1 MPDDQKELARPVN
14 ESTTPAIA
22 RLLEAER
29 KADEIVGRAQK
40 EAEEIVAQAKRRG
53 QQIRDA
59 ANSADTH
66 DSEASR
72 AQEELE
78 KQKRVVLQEGK
89 KHMESMRAAA
99 VPRLNEAVEKLF
111 ALLIGES

>member
-1 MPDDQKELARPVN
+1 LPDDQKDLARPVN

-29 KADEIVGRAQK
+29 KADEGIAKAQA
-40 EAEEIVAQAKRRG
+40 EAEEIVAAAKRRA
-53 QQIRDA
+53 QQIRGTASSTDGR
-59 ANSADTH
+59 

-89 KHMESMRAAA
+89 RHMESMRAAA
-99 VPRLNEAVEKLF
+99 VPRLSEAVEKLF